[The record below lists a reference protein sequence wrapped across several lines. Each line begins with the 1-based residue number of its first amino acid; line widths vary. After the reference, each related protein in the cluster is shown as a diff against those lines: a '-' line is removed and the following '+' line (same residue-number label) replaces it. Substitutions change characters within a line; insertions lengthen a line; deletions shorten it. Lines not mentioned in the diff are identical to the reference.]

1 MVSTGTGRR
10 GLGQVARGKQWRP
23 KPLASGDIPF
33 PHLWIVDAQMAL
45 FREQFGKNMEKY
57 LVKIWGCGCVGAVI
71 LVFILLRRRE
81 GREGFL
87 F

>member
-45 FREQFGKNMEKY
+45 FREQLAKILEKC
-57 LVKIWGCGCVGAVI
+57 LVKIWGRGCEGAGI
-71 LVFILLRRRE
+71 
-81 GREGFL
+81 
-87 F
+87 